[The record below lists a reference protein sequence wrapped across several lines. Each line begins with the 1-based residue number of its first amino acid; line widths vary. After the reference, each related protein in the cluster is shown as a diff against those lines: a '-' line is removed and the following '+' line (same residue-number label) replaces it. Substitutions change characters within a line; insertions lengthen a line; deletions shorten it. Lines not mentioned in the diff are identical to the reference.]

1 MPVLLPKEKQ
11 NSKIIGEYYTALK
24 KNNLISIE
32 HKKYFLMCKSCFWMA
47 STLSYFKSINNL
59 WPIFRQCPMCENKI
73 DKFAIPSDLN

>member
-11 NSKIIGEYYTALK
+11 NSKIIGEYYTTLK

-47 STLSYFKSINNL
+47 STLSCLKSLNNL
-59 WPIFRQCPMCENKI
+59 WPIYRQCPTCENKI